1 MQRRQL
7 LKYGLVGGAGLGLSA
22 TLGCQ
27 HFLESTLFNE
37 CKISN
42 LPSHLANHELMQ
54 QAFEGIDLSQL
65 WDSHFHLIGN
75 GFRPGFDNK
84 ESGIWLSPNMTS
96 WMSPTQRIQ
105 YSFYLDAACVE
116 NPEFADKIYVEN
128 LNLIANQLPEGI
140 KFMLLAFDYQHDD
153 KGQINQSAS
162 TFYVPNEYTARVAK
176 SSERFEWIA
185 SIHPYRKDAIEAL
198 EWCQLNG
205 AKAVKWLPPAM
216 NIDPSS
222 RKCDAF
228 YEKLIELN
236 LPLLTHAG
244 EEKAVHS
251 EELQGLSNPLLLRKP
266 LEKGVKVIIAHC
278 ASLGEGEDLE
288 SNSKQ
293 LISNFDLFARLMDDT
308 NYRTNCLADIFAI
321 NLINRENHE
330 VKQIVER
337 QDWHDRLL
345 FATDYPLPGV
355 MPLISS
361 KNLVKNGLLDEKY
374 VSFVSEVRQ
383 HNSWLYDFLIKRLMS
398 SNGLSFSNSVFETR
412 KHFI

>member
-1 MQRRQL
+1 LQRRQL

-22 TLGCQ
+22 TIGCQ
-27 HFLESTLFNE
+27 HFLESTLFNA
-37 CKISN
+37 CKISS
-42 LPSHLANHELMQ
+42 LPSHLANHDFMQ

-75 GFRPGFDNK
+75 GLNPSFDRK
-84 ESGIWLSPNMTS
+84 ESGIWLSSNMTS

-105 YSFYLDAACVE
+105 YSFYLDAACIE
-116 NPEFADKIYVEN
+116 NPEFADKTYVEN

-140 KFMLLAFDYQHDD
+140 KFMLLAFDYQHNDD
-153 KGQINQSAS
+153 GQVNQSAS

-185 SIHPYRKDAIEAL
+185 SVHPYREDATEAL
-198 EWCQLNG
+198 EWCKLNG

-222 RKCDAF
+222 IKCEAF
-228 YEKLIELN
+228 YEKLKELN

-251 EELQGLSNPLLLRKP
+251 EELQTLSNPLLLRKP
-266 LEKGVKVIIAHC
+266 LDMGVKVIIAHC
-278 ASLGEGEDLE
+278 ASLGESKDLE

-293 LISNFDLFARLMDDT
+293 SISNFDLFVRLMDDAH
-308 NYRTNCLADIFAI
+308 YRSNCIADISAI
-321 NLINRENHE
+321 NLINREIHE

-337 QDWHDRLL
+337 QDWHERLL

-361 KNLVKNGLLDEKY
+361 KNLTKNGLLDEKY
-374 VSFVSEVRQ
+374 ISFVSEVRM
-383 HNSWLYDFLIKRLMS
+383 HNAWLYDFLIKRFMS
-398 SNGLSFSNSVFETR
+398 SNGIRFSSAVFETR
-412 KHFI
+412 KHF